1 MLLEHHQLGG
11 RRAIGAWLS
20 RPRLARFIVSVLSFY
35 LLLAANGSL
44 WLGQRF
50 SLWHDAAMSDPPRR
64 IPYRTWPGAF
74 AVLVAILAYVGSLMA
89 WDRHVPGGR
98 ELEAGHPVVLGH
110 VRFLPADG
118 WRMDVSRSRFG
129 RSLSLFR
136 GPHRFE
142 VNIERWEGGPA
153 GPLSR
158 LQRLMER
165 GRGLRIKGSM
175 SAFFNTWGLE
185 GTTFAYYGPQL
196 AGRFWQAVDTRR
208 RVLIE
213 VDFHGPDE
221 DLGAALEE
229 ARSMVDSMD
238 LGAP

>member
-1 MLLEHHQLGG
+1 MT
-11 RRAIGAWLS
+11 
-20 RPRLARFIVSVLSFY
+20 
-35 LLLAANGSL
+35 
-44 WLGQRF
+44 
-50 SLWHDAAMSDPPRR
+50 AMSVPSRR

-89 WDRHVPGGR
+89 WDRHVPGSRDMAPGQ
-98 ELEAGHPVVLGH
+98 PVTLGH

-142 VNIERWEGGPA
+142 VNIERWDGGPE

-158 LQRLMER
+158 LRRLMER
-165 GRGLRIKGSM
+165 GRGLRIDGEM

-185 GTTFAYYGPQL
+185 GMTFAYYSPQL
-196 AGRFWQAVDTRR
+196 TGRFWQAVDTRR
-208 RVLIE
+208 RVLVK
-213 VDFHGPDE
+213 VDFHGPNE
-221 DLGAALEE
+221 GTGIALAD
-229 ARSMVDSMD
+229 ARDMVDSMD
-238 LGAP
+238 FGAP